1 MTSKQLKLIA
11 AALAVLLLLWGG
23 SALLSRGSDT
33 ITGSLAVPALVE
45 ADVDTITI
53 VKATDSIVLV
63 KQAPPPAP
71 AAWTVNG
78 HRAAPDQVRDL
89 FQALQD
95 TVRPELVAQDSSSF
109 ARLNV
114 DSAAG
119 RWLRVRGGGGGGG
132 GGGKP
137 LLQLIVGARGSVYPS
152 VYVRRPGD
160 THVYLWR
167 GRLAQLM
174 DRGGGVDDWR
184 DKRIAALQADSVES
198 VDVARGKERYTLT
211 RGPKAWVLNG
221 GVADSGGVA
230 RYLGRLRAI
239 VASGFATP
247 QQADSARAARA
258 ARPTRRLTVHGPR
271 GSVLLSLA
279 FDTTATG
286 FLVRHLAGSGGE
298 AATVYRMNAWDVDG
312 LTPASRSL
320 LRTTK

>member
-53 VKATDSIVLV
+53 VKGTDSIVLV

-160 THVYLWR
+160 TQDR
-167 GRLAQLM
+167 KSTRLNSSHLVISYAVFCL
-174 DRGGGVDDWR
+174 
-184 DKRIAALQADSVES
+184 KKK
-198 VDVARGKERYTLT
+198 KE
-211 RGPKAWVLNG
+211 N
-221 GVADSGGVA
+221 
-230 RYLGRLRAI
+230 
-239 VASGFATP
+239 
-247 QQADSARAARA
+247 
-258 ARPTRRLTVHGPR
+258 
-271 GSVLLSLA
+271 
-279 FDTTATG
+279 
-286 FLVRHLAGSGGE
+286 
-298 AATVYRMNAWDVDG
+298 
-312 LTPASRSL
+312 
-320 LRTTK
+320 

>member
-1 MTSKQLKLIA
+1 MSSQHLKLIA
-11 AALAVLLLLWGG
+11 IGTAVLLLLWGG

-45 ADVDTITI
+45 AVVDTITI

-71 AAWTVNG
+71 VVWTVNG

-132 GGGKP
+132 KP

-174 DRGGGVDDWR
+174 DRGGGVDEWR
-184 DKRIAALQADSVES
+184 DKRIAALQPDSVES

-211 RGPKAWVLNG
+211 RGPKAWVLRTAALRIRARSRATSSDCG
-221 GVADSGGVA
+221 PSSRRGSRHPSKRTRPGRPAPPGLRAASRCAALAGACSSRSPSTLPPRASWCATSRGAVA
-230 RYLGRLRAI
+230 RR
-239 VASGFATP
+239 
-247 QQADSARAARA
+247 
-258 ARPTRRLTVHGPR
+258 RPC
-271 GSVLLSLA
+271 
-279 FDTTATG
+279 TA
-286 FLVRHLAGSGGE
+286 
-298 AATVYRMNAWDVDG
+298 
-312 LTPASRSL
+312 
-320 LRTTK
+320 

>member
-78 HRAAPDQVRDL
+78 HRAAPDQVRDM
-89 FQALQD
+89 FQALRD
-95 TVRPELVAQDSSSF
+95 TVRPELIAQDSSSF

-152 VYVRRPGD
+152 VYARRPRG

-167 GRLAQLM
+167 GGLAQLM
-174 DRGGGVDDWR
+174 DRAGNVDDWR
-184 DKRIAALQADSVES
+184 DKRIAALEPGSVES

-211 RGPKAWVLNG
+211 RGPKAWVL
-221 GVADSGGVA
+221 DRKST
-230 RYLGRLRAI
+230 RLN
-239 VASGFATP
+239 S
-247 QQADSARAARA
+247 S
-258 ARPTRRLTVHGPR
+258 H
-271 GSVLLSLA
+271 
-279 FDTTATG
+279 
-286 FLVRHLAGSGGE
+286 LVI
-298 AATVYRMNAWDVDG
+298 
-312 LTPASRSL
+312 
-320 LRTTK
+320 

>member
-1 MTSKQLKLIA
+1 MPSKQLNLIA

-78 HRAAPDQVRDL
+78 HRAAPDQVHDL

-132 GGGKP
+132 GGGGKP
-137 LLQLIVGARGSVYPS
+137 LQQLIVGARGSVYPS
-152 VYVRRPGD
+152 VYVRRPGH

-167 GRLAQLM
+167 GR
-174 DRGGGVDDWR
+174 
-184 DKRIAALQADSVES
+184 
-198 VDVARGKERYTLT
+198 
-211 RGPKAWVLNG
+211 
-221 GVADSGGVA
+221 
-230 RYLGRLRAI
+230 
-239 VASGFATP
+239 
-247 QQADSARAARA
+247 
-258 ARPTRRLTVHGPR
+258 
-271 GSVLLSLA
+271 
-279 FDTTATG
+279 
-286 FLVRHLAGSGGE
+286 
-298 AATVYRMNAWDVDG
+298 
-312 LTPASRSL
+312 
-320 LRTTK
+320 

>member
-45 ADVDTITI
+45 ADVDTIAI

-63 KQAPPPAP
+63 KQAPPRAPAP

-137 LLQLIVGARGSVYPS
+137 LLQLIVGARGSGYPS
-152 VYVRRPGD
+152 VYLRRPGD

-167 GRLAQLM
+167 GRLAPLM
-174 DRGGGVDDWR
+174 DPAG
-184 DKRIAALQADSVES
+184 
-198 VDVARGKERYTLT
+198 
-211 RGPKAWVLNG
+211 NG
-221 GVADSGGVA
+221 GDLGGKRDA
-230 RYLGRLRAI
+230 
-239 VASGFATP
+239 P
-247 QQADSARAARA
+247 
-258 ARPTRRLTVHGPR
+258 
-271 GSVLLSLA
+271 
-279 FDTTATG
+279 
-286 FLVRHLAGSGGE
+286 
-298 AATVYRMNAWDVDG
+298 
-312 LTPASRSL
+312 
-320 LRTTK
+320 

>member
-1 MTSKQLKLIA
+1 MLFRS
-11 AALAVLLLLWGG
+11 
-23 SALLSRGSDT
+23 
-33 ITGSLAVPALVE
+33 
-45 ADVDTITI
+45 
-53 VKATDSIVLV
+53 V

-78 HRAAPDQVRDL
+78 HRAAPDQVHDL

-119 RWLRVRGGGGGGG
+119 RWLRVR

-174 DRGGGVDDWR
+174 DRAGNVDDWR
-184 DKRIAALQADSVES
+184 DKRIAALEPDSVES

-230 RYLGRLRAI
+230 RYLERLRAI

-258 ARPTRRLTVHGPR
+258 ARPTRRLTVRGPR

-286 FLVRHLAGSGGE
+286 FLVRHLAGRGGE